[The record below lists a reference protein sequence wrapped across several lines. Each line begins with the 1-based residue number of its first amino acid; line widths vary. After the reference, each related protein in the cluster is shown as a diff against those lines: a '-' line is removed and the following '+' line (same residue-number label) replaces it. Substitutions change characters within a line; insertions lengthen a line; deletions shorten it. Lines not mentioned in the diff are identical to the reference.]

1 MNILDTILK
10 SSLDENILGAISS
23 KTGIDTNSIQDIV
36 SQVAPQL
43 VDGAKQNLTSTNDS
57 SNLIDM
63 ISNTNLDSLKN
74 NPDAIDSSN
83 NTNMLGELFSSLN
96 TNENDVANEL
106 SAKSGIDA
114 SSISSL
120 LPMLAPLVMGAL
132 NQKTNLSASDTSNT
146 NDITSMLTNFIDQ
159 DNDGSVVDDLMGM
172 AKKFF

>member
-10 SSLDENILGAISS
+10 NGLDENILGAISS

-43 VDGAKQNLTSTNDS
+43 VDGAKQNLASTNDS
-57 SNLIDM
+57 GNLIDM
-63 ISNTNLDSLKN
+63 ISKTDLNSLKN
-74 NPDAIDSSN
+74 NPEAIDNSD

-96 TNENDVANEL
+96 TNEGDVANEL
-106 SAKSGIDA
+106 SAKNGIDV
-114 SSISSL
+114 SSIASL

-132 NQKTNLSASDTSNT
+132 NQKTNLSSTDTSNT

>member
-1 MNILDTILK
+1 MNILETILK
-10 SSLDENILGAISS
+10 NGLDENILGAISS
-23 KTGIDTNSIQDIV
+23 KTGIDTSSIQDIV

-43 VDGAKQNLTSTNDS
+43 VDGAKQNFASDNDS

-63 ISNTNLDSLKN
+63 ISNSDLDALKD
-74 NPDAIDSSN
+74 NPDTIDSSDN
-83 NTNMLGELFSSLN
+83 SNMLGELFSSLD
-96 TNENDVANEL
+96 TNESDVADAL

-114 SSISSL
+114 SSIASL

-132 NQKTNLSASDTSNT
+132 NKTTNLSSTDTSDTN
-146 NDITSMLTNFIDQ
+146 NITSMLTNFIDQ

>member
-10 SSLDENILGAISS
+10 SGLDENILGAISS

-132 NQKTNLSASDTSNT
+132 NKKTNLSASDTSNT

>member
-10 SSLDENILGAISS
+10 NGLDENILGTISV
-23 KTGIDTNSIQDIV
+23 KTGIDTNLIKNIV

-43 VDGAKQNLTSTNDS
+43 VDGAKQNLASQNDS
-57 SNLIDM
+57 GNLINM
-63 ISNTNLDSLKN
+63 ISNTDLDLLKN
-74 NPDAIDSSN
+74 NPEAIN
-83 NTNMLGELFSSLN
+83 NSENSNMLSELFSSLN
-96 TNENDVANEL
+96 TNENDVAREL
-106 SAKSGIDA
+106 SSKNGIDI

-132 NQKTNLSASDTSNT
+132 NQKTNLSATDTSNT

>member
-10 SSLDENILGAISS
+10 SGLDENILGAISS

>member
-10 SSLDENILGAISS
+10 NGLDENMLGAIAA
-23 KTGIDTNSIQDIV
+23 KTGIDTSSIQDIV

-43 VDGAKQNLTSTNDS
+43 VDGAKQNLASENDS
-57 SNLIDM
+57 GNLINM
-63 ISNTNLDSLKN
+63 ISNTDLDSLKS
-74 NPDAIDSSN
+74 NPDAIDN
-83 NTNMLGELFSSLN
+83 AENTNMLGELFSSLD
-96 TNENDVANEL
+96 TNESDVANEL
-106 SAKSGIDA
+106 SAKSGVDA

-132 NQKTNLSASDTSNT
+132 NQKTNLGATDTSNT

>member
-1 MNILDTILK
+1 MNILETILK
-10 SSLDENILGAISS
+10 SGLDENILNTISS

-43 VDGAKQNLTSTNDS
+43 VDGAKQNLASENDS

-63 ISNTNLDSLKN
+63 ISKTNLDSLKSD
-74 NPDAIDSSN
+74 PETIDNSDNS
-83 NTNMLGELFSSLN
+83 NMLNELFSSLN
-96 TNENDVANEL
+96 TKESDLTSEL
-106 SAKSGIDA
+106 SAKNGIDS
-114 SSISSL
+114 SSIASL

-132 NQKTNLSASDTSNT
+132 NQKTNLSSTDTSNT

>member
-10 SSLDENILGAISS
+10 NGLDENILATISA
-23 KTGIDTNSIQDIV
+23 KTGIDTSSIQDIV
-36 SQVAPQL
+36 SQVAPKL
-43 VDGAKQNLTSTNDS
+43 VDGAKQNLASANDS
-57 SNLIDM
+57 GSLIDM
-63 ISNTNLDSLKN
+63 ISKTNLDSLKN
-74 NPDAIDSSN
+74 NPEAIDNSENS
-83 NTNMLGELFSSLN
+83 NMLSELFSSLN
-96 TNENDVANEL
+96 TNEGDVANEL

-114 SSISSL
+114 SLITSL

-132 NQKTNLSASDTSNT
+132 NQKTNLGATDTSNT